1 MRVDATKMRA
11 RKSRKAARRSRTRV
25 RKKTRTAGR
34 KLDKAR
40 ERKKEEEEEKISAGD
55 STQVGRERRFLELSP
70 AIRSLPGL
78 KNKKNPSVRD
88 EIVRSRRL

>member
-1 MRVDATKMRA
+1 
-11 RKSRKAARRSRTRV
+11 V

-40 ERKKEEEEEKISAGD
+40 ERKKEEEEKISAGD